1 MTHASCLKKTLGRA
15 YTTFEELQTI
25 LCEVEVAI
33 NSRPLAYV
41 SDDDL
46 DEPLTPLS
54 PNAWTGL
61 LQTDERHGSCVYGE
75 PRTVQKTVET
85 PTEARER
92 LLGTVS
98 EWVLT
103 GVAAVK

>member
-1 MTHASCLKKTLGRA
+1 MTHASTLGRG

-46 DEPLTPLS
+46 DEPLTPFHLM
-54 PNAWTGL
+54 P
-61 LQTDERHGSCVYGE
+61 
-75 PRTVQKTVET
+75 
-85 PTEARER
+85 
-92 LLGTVS
+92 
-98 EWVLT
+98 
-103 GVAAVK
+103 